1 METATTYGVA
11 EWTRME
17 RVAVLSVFDNPLAG
31 AHIALEEAEKQTL
44 RERGEQRML
53 EVVLGLV
60 AGDEP
65 K

>member
-1 METATTYGVA
+1 
-11 EWTRME
+11 ME